1 MATAEPT
8 ARLEGTHPGKRHG
21 TLFLVPTLLST
32 TAPEAVLPAG
42 TIETARRLRHFVAE
56 TPKTARAFLKAIAH
70 PGPIASLEIT
80 PVDPLPLALADAE
93 TWLAAG
99 HDVGVLS
106 DAGLPAIADPGA
118 AIVARAHQLGVRV
131 VPLSG
136 PSSIL
141 LALAASGLDGQR
153 FEFLGYLPAKP
164 AERDRAIR
172 DAITRIRASGA
183 TQIVIETPYRH
194 APLLAALCELL
205 PGDLILAA
213 AQDLTG
219 AGEAILAKPRAA
231 WTSADRARFA
241 EKRPTIFL
249 IGRAPELPPTPR

>member
-1 MATAEPT
+1 MATGES
-8 ARLEGTHPGKRHG
+8 PGQQRG
-21 TLFLVPTLLST
+21 TLYLVPALLSAT
-32 TAPEAVLPAG
+32 VPEAVLPAG
-42 TIETARRLRHFVAE
+42 TLEIARRLRHFVAE
-56 TPKTARAFLKAIAH
+56 TPKAARAFLKAIAH
-70 PGPIASLEIT
+70 PDPIATLEIT
-80 PVDPLPLALADAE
+80 PVDPLPFALADAE

-106 DAGLPAIADPGA
+106 DAGMPAIADPGA

-131 VPLSG
+131 VPLTG

-172 DAITRIRASGA
+172 DAVARVRATGA
-183 TQIVIETPYRH
+183 TQLFIETPYRH
-194 APLLAALCELL
+194 VPLLASLCELL

-219 AGEAILAKPRAA
+219 EAETVLAKPRAA
-231 WTSADRARFA
+231 WTPADRARFA

-249 IGRAPELPPTPR
+249 IGRMTKLPVSPRL